1 MKIRSVVALV
11 GLAISFALPT
21 YAQQTNA
28 PDPQLR
34 DQLVAFDKKFD
45 EAFNNNDA
53 VGVAA
58 LITEDALFVTDT
70 GPIYGR
76 KAIEKC
82 FADWF
87 QNVHFSNHVTTD
99 DQDSPHITGLDGN
112 EMWATG
118 KWSHIF
124 QVQNGNP
131 AQANGYWA
139 AVKIRE
145 GDVWKMR
152 MNIYNTTP
160 APPPTK

>member
-1 MKIRSVVALV
+1 MKIRLLALV

-21 YAQQTNA
+21 FAQQTNA
-28 PDPQLR
+28 PDSQLR

-58 LITEDALFVTDT
+58 LFTEDALFVTDT

-99 DQDSPHITGLDGN
+99 DRKRPVNPILKL
-112 EMWATG
+112 G
-118 KWSHIF
+118 KRMPEVGAWKKR
-124 QVQNGNP
+124 QLEEC
-131 AQANGYWA
+131 GY
-139 AVKIRE
+139 
-145 GDVWKMR
+145 DVVGKR
-152 MNIYNTTP
+152 
-160 APPPTK
+160 

>member
-1 MKIRSVVALV
+1 MKIRFLLTLV
-11 GLAISFALPT
+11 GLAISFAVPSF
-21 YAQQTNA
+21 AQRTNT

-53 VGVAA
+53 AAVAA
-58 LITEDALFVTDT
+58 LFTEDAVFVTDT

-99 DQDSPHITGLDGN
+99 DQDSPHVTGTVDN

-118 KWSHIF
+118 KWSQTF
-124 QVQNGNP
+124 QVQTGNP
-131 AQANGYWA
+131 MQANGYWA
-139 AVKIRE
+139 AIKICD

-160 APPPTK
+160 SQTK